1 MINQKTIQ
9 LIFETAKIE
18 EVVGDFV
25 HLRPRGINRI
35 GLCPF
40 HNEKTPS
47 FTVSPAK
54 NIYKC
59 FGCGA
64 GGNAVNFVMD
74 HEHLS
79 YPEALRFLAKRYN
92 IEIEETETSDEYKA
106 QQRLADSLYII
117 NEFAG
122 KYFQHQLLETDY
134 GRSVGLGY
142 FKERGFREDII
153 RKFGLGFANGQS
165 SDFLQAARGRKY
177 KEELLQKAG
186 LLTRYGKDFFRNRV
200 QFPIHNLSG
209 KIVGFGGRILIADK
223 KQPKY
228 INTPE
233 SEIYNKSKSLYG
245 VFFAR
250 KAIVKKNLC
259 YMAEGYTDVLSLHQ
273 AGIEN
278 VVASSGTSLTVG
290 QIQLVKRY
298 TENITFFYDG
308 DAAGIKAAS
317 RGLGLVIK
325 QGMNVKVVLF
335 PHGEDPDSYLQK
347 VGATAFEDYVAE
359 NANDFILFKTKLLL
373 GETEND
379 PIKRAELVKD
389 IVKLLAEIP
398 DALKRST
405 YISACVKL
413 MRAEDWFGGDAEGE
427 GFIHNEINKLLARS
441 LKKYR
446 ENKEKEEELIKGA
459 KVESQLVKID
469 EMAPKNIDE
478 TKKVLQDE
486 EFQEKAIVRVLMLFG
501 GRKFSEDE
509 TVAEFVL
516 SNMIEL
522 LEEFDNQLYADIV
535 SDCIDAF
542 EEENILSPEDFTQYQ
557 RPEVAQL
564 AISFMTEPYEYSGGW
579 EKFNVYLN
587 NQKMP
592 DQNHLLDAK
601 STIAYFK
608 LRKLKRL
615 ASKNQ
620 SKILELQKQ
629 KVGFEEMMQK
639 MRIQKRLKEMIT
651 EMAIHTRSAI
661 I

>member
-1 MINQKTIQ
+1 MISQKTIQ

-79 YPEALRFLAKRYN
+79 YPEALRYLAKRYN

-122 KYFQHQLLETDY
+122 KYFQRQLLETDY

-153 RKFGLGFANGQS
+153 RKFGLGFANGQN
-165 SDFLQAARGRKY
+165 SDFLQAAKAQQY
-177 KEELLQKAG
+177 KLELLQKAG

-245 VFFAR
+245 IFFAR
-250 KAIVKKNLC
+250 KAIVKKKLC

-278 VVASSGTSLTVG
+278 TVASSGTSLTVG

-298 TENITFFYDG
+298 TPNITFLYDG
-308 DAAGIKAAS
+308 DAAGVKAAL
-317 RGLGLVIK
+317 RGLELVLE
-325 QGMNVKVVLF
+325 QDMNVKVVLL
-335 PHGEDPDSYLQK
+335 PDGEDPDSYLRK
-347 VGATAFEDYVAE
+347 VGATAFEEYVAT
-359 NANDFILFKTKLLL
+359 NANDFILFKTQLLL
-373 GETEND
+373 GETKND
-379 PIKRAELVKD
+379 PIRRAELLKD
-389 IVKLLAEIP
+389 IVKTVAKIP
-398 DALKRST
+398 DALKRSVYVRECAT
-405 YISACVKL
+405 LLKVQEQI
-413 MRAEDWFGGDAEGE
+413 
-427 GFIHNEINKLLARS
+427 IHTEINKLLYRN
-441 LKKYR
+441 LKKHS
-446 ENKEKEEELIKGA
+446 ENQEKEEALKAGPPTEVLPSKVDELPA
-459 KVESQLVKID
+459 QNTTKINKALT
-469 EMAPKNIDE
+469 E
-478 TKKVLQDE
+478 E
-486 EFQEKAIVRVLMLFG
+486 EFQEKGIVRVLMLFG

-516 SNMIEL
+516 TNMVEL
-522 LEEFDNQLYADIV
+522 LEEFDNQLYADII

-542 EEENILSPEDFTQYQ
+542 EEEKILSPEDFTQYQ
-557 RPEVAQL
+557 RQEVAQL
-564 AISFMTEPYEYSGGW
+564 AISFMTEPYVYSEGW

-592 DQNHLLDAK
+592 EQNHLLDAK

-615 ASKNQ
+615 AKRNQ
-620 SKILELQKQ
+620 ESLLDLQKQ
-629 KVGFEEMMQK
+629 KADFEMVMQK
-639 MRIQKRLKEMIT
+639 MRVQKRLKEMIA
-651 EMAIHTRSAI
+651 EMAKHTRSTI